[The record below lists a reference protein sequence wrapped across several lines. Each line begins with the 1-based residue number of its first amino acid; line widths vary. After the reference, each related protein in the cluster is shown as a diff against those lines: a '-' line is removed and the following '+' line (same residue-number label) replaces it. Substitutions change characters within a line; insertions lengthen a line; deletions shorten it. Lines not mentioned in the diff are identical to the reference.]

1 VEADP
6 GSYHRTSP
14 LLCCRGTAALRKEE
28 DEINPAGSE
37 RARLK
42 LNSTDSRVK
51 KNSADRLDL
60 LGS

>member
-51 KNSADRLDL
+51 KKQC
-60 LGS
+60 